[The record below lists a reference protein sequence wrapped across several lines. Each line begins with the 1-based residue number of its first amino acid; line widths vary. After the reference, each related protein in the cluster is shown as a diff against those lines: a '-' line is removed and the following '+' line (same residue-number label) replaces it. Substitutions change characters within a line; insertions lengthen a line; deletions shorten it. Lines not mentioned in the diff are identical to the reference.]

1 MEEKGTKSVKQN
13 MIWNTAGSLIYYFCQ
28 WLMSVLIVRISG
40 FADAGILSLAL
51 SVTAAPAIVGLF
63 NIRSYQVSDIEGQYS
78 DEVYIRS
85 RIYTSVLAYLTCI
98 GVVLINGYPMKK
110 AVVILMFMFFK
121 ISEGFADVYYGIDQ
135 KRERMDYAGISLSV
149 RGIGTLILF
158 FGVFLLTENLLLSI
172 VAMTIFSFLV
182 VFLYDRKVAG
192 VKKEREEKRAN
203 IATLVK
209 SLLWVCFP
217 LAVVAFLNNLS
228 ISVPRLFLER
238 YYGEEIMG
246 IYSSVSSPTTV
257 IQLAAMTLFAPL
269 IPPLTAEYHK
279 GNKKNFM
286 KMIGQFFLLIAVLT
300 MICLIG
306 GKLFARWG
314 LVLLFGAEIEPY
326 VYLFFPVVLIA
337 VLIALN
343 ASLFSICTLM
353 REIKTQYLIGF
364 AGIIGALLLSVTEV
378 KTDSMIGVNWAM
390 IGTLLIQ
397 IVIQLGLI
405 GKNLKNM

>member
-238 YYGEEIMG
+238 YYGEEITF
-246 IYSSVSSPTTV
+246 S
-257 IQLAAMTLFAPL
+257 LA
-269 IPPLTAEYHK
+269 
-279 GNKKNFM
+279 
-286 KMIGQFFLLIAVLT
+286 Q
-300 MICLIG
+300 
-306 GKLFARWG
+306 
-314 LVLLFGAEIEPY
+314 
-326 VYLFFPVVLIA
+326 
-337 VLIALN
+337 
-343 ASLFSICTLM
+343 
-353 REIKTQYLIGF
+353 
-364 AGIIGALLLSVTEV
+364 
-378 KTDSMIGVNWAM
+378 
-390 IGTLLIQ
+390 
-397 IVIQLGLI
+397 
-405 GKNLKNM
+405 

>member
-279 GNKKNFM
+279 RNKKNFM